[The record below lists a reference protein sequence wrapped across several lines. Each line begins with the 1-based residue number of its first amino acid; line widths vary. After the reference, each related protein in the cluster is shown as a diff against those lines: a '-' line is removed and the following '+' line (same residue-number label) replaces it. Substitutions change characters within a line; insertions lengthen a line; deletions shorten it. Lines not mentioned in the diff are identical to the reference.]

1 MRPSF
6 FLTWQQ
12 ICSSLKKIY
21 EATDHIN
28 LHTYIV
34 LHPAIL

>member
-1 MRPSF
+1 MRLPF

-28 LHTYIV
+28 LRTYIV
-34 LHPAIL
+34 MYPAFL